1 MVQLRVLNGGRAG
14 AVHIASQFPCTIGR
28 AANDSLRLNEPGV
41 WDHHL
46 QLELEVPTGF
56 RLRRLGQGRASVN
69 EQEFNDVVL
78 RNGDVIALGA
88 AKLQFWLG
96 EVKQGNN
103 RLRELITWLAI
114 GLAVILQGILV
125 SLLL

>member
-14 AVHIASQFPCTIGR
+14 AVHIASHFPCTIGR

-41 WDHHL
+41 WEHHL

-78 RNGDVIALGA
+78 RNGDVIAIGA

-114 GLAVILQGILV
+114 ALAVILQGILV
-125 SLLL
+125 SRLL